1 MKGNTQSFARIL
13 DGETCLLVLKDLW
26 GVGGGLW
33 LPVGTQILRANYER
47 ALICVMSTF
56 WPNTGS
62 TQNL

>member
-1 MKGNTQSFARIL
+1 MKGKTQSFARIL

-47 ALICVMSTF
+47 ALLCVRS
-56 WPNTGS
+56 PS
-62 TQNL
+62 